1 MKKSNPRTDVYAFW
15 ILLLEILMGRNGKK
29 ADRTMSLYILLSLIK
44 LAVFG
49 GGNNGGRVLNLEV
62 LKGIKSPM
70 EEEEYIVRE
79 ESIVLYY
86 NLESKHG
93 NEEKRVLF
101 LCSFPFHI
109 VSMCSVLVPKLY
121 K

>member
-1 MKKSNPRTDVYAFW
+1 
-15 ILLLEILMGRNGKK
+15 MGRNGKK

-70 EEEEYIVRE
+70 EEGLVKA
-79 ESIVLYY
+79 LK
-86 NLESKHG
+86 L
-93 NEEKRVLF
+93 
-101 LCSFPFHI
+101 LCVQLDHPWK
-109 VSMCSVLVPKLY
+109 KL
-121 K
+121 